1 MQHYMKNVCTR
12 TAIAPACNENKD
24 EEDKDVKMFIEEEG
38 KTDTTQTPYIQLWKK
53 LTPKPQNVAGMLDV
67 VLKNADGMPRVL
79 TTSEKVQQRVKR
91 DSEAVSNDTV
101 SSRRRCLGDRS
112 KSNEYMYRTNRATDG
127 LTNLS
132 TPSEKNVNWIV
143 C

>member
-1 MQHYMKNVCTR
+1 
-12 TAIAPACNENKD
+12 
-24 EEDKDVKMFIEEEG
+24 MFIEEEG

-101 SSRRRCLGDRS
+101 SSRQTMSGRS
-112 KSNEYMYRTNRATDG
+112 FQEQ
-127 LTNLS
+127 
-132 TPSEKNVNWIV
+132 
-143 C
+143 

>member
-1 MQHYMKNVCTR
+1 
-12 TAIAPACNENKD
+12 
-24 EEDKDVKMFIEEEG
+24 MFIEEEG

-91 DSEAVSNDTV
+91 DSEAESNDTV

-127 LTNLS
+127 LTNLR